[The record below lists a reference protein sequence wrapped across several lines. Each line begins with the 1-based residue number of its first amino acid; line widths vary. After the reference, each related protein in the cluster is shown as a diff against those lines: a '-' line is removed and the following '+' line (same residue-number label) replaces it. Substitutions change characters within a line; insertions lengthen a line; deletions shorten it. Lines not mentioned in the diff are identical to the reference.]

1 MGARLAWLVVGLVS
15 LVLGALGVALP
26 LLPTTPFILVA
37 AIAFA
42 RSSDRLHDWLVNH
55 NVFGALIENWRR
67 HGAISRRAKTV
78 GVASMVALPIISL
91 AMSAPAPMIVLQIVV
106 LGAAALFVLSRPTPP
121 GEA

>member
-15 LVLGALGVALP
+15 LALGALGVALP